1 MELQGDDGQ
10 RLSQETFPEAK
21 FSKFVELGIKDI
33 NVLVMN
39 CICSLRSLNSLV
51 LECSIN
57 RLLITPCIGP
67 NECSRV
73 LNLFSRNGNTMK
85 YLPCTVVAAAST

>member
-10 RLSQETFPEAK
+10 RPSQETFPEAK

-67 NECSRV
+67 KSVVEC
-73 LNLFSRNGNTMK
+73 
-85 YLPCTVVAAAST
+85 